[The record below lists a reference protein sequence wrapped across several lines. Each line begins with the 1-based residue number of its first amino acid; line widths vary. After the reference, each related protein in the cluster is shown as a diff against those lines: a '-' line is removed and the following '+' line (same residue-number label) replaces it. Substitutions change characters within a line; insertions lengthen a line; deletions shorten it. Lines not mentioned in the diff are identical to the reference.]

1 MEAER
6 VREVE
11 RWERPPCYVDAQEA
25 CPLARLAEGAKAR
38 PEGAWDE
45 KRRRSRAGRKG
56 ACVRA
61 APVVVVRG
69 CSEENK
75 KARVDA
81 DRSVKRERVESG
93 RAAARVRVRDRRRRE

>member
-45 KRRRSRAGRKG
+45 EKRA
-56 ACVRA
+56 
-61 APVVVVRG
+61 VRG
-69 CSEENK
+69 AERMCRESLVLRRVPRRESVSVRQID

-81 DRSVKRERVESG
+81 DVCERK
-93 RAAARVRVRDRRRRE
+93 